1 MELAKGHILMNAVF
15 DSQFIYCPLIWMF
28 NSRNLNNKINR
39 LHERY
44 LRIIYDDKTISD
56 EQVLEKDDSISLSHW
71 NIQTL
76 AIEMYTVTNG
86 ISPEKMNKLFQLRD
100 VSYYNLRY
108 TSPFTIPAIPSVYNG
123 RESVSYIGLSTR
135 YPD

>member
-1 MELAKGHILMNAVF
+1 
-15 DSQFIYCPLIWMF
+15 MF

-86 ISPEKMNKLFQLRD
+86 ISPEKMNELFQLRD
-100 VSYYNLRY
+100 ESYYNLRY